1 MLLAY
6 VCILLHQQQ
15 KITTPC
21 LVHVNHHLQSQC
33 HDWAALVAN
42 FARRYGVLYELR
54 PIYLADDSENGA
66 RRGRYQAF
74 FEVVAD
80 DGVLLLGHHLDDN
93 AETVLM
99 RLVNGTSLHGLTG
112 IAPYRLYQQATK
124 QIHICRP
131 LLAFSR
137 QEITTQVTALGLP
150 FVDDPTNTDGSARA
164 VIRTI
169 LPQLAKLNPQVCA
182 NIHRTSTLLAQS
194 KAILAPWV
202 ADSLQAL
209 ILSEWGGT
217 QVLAIDKLQSLD
229 PALQMATLAL
239 FIKGKAP
246 YHPPQRLVT
255 QIHTLCLR
263 NDSDHQSQFV
273 HDGFVFCRYDN
284 ELYRYPQAFWHSLA
298 KPSYATDTALVLD
311 GTAFALDIMVGAPF
325 GVIQKIDH
333 TTKIRYR
340 HKVLSGKKLY
350 QTLRIPVWLRT
361 HLYLADYRLMS
372 FGHCWQLGYPN
383 DTK

>member
-15 KITTPC
+15 KIQPPC
-21 LVHVNHHLQSQC
+21 LIHVNHHIQSQC
-33 HDWAALVAN
+33 HTWAALVSE
-42 FARRYGVLYELR
+42 FAGKHGVLYQLKS
-54 PIYLADDSENGA
+54 IHLVDDSENGA

-99 RLVNGTSLHGLTG
+99 RLVNGTSLRGLAG
-112 IAPYRLYQQATK
+112 IPPYRPHKLPNK

-131 LLAFSR
+131 LLGLSR
-137 QEITTQVTALGLP
+137 QAITTQVQALGLP
-150 FVDDPTNTDGSARA
+150 FVDDPTNTDGSTRA
-164 VIRTI
+164 IIRTI
-169 LPQLAKLNPQVCA
+169 LPQLAKLNPKANA

-194 KAILAPWV
+194 LAILTPLV
-202 ADSLQAL
+202 AQTLQAVL
-209 ILSEWGGT
+209 LSEWGDT
-217 QVLAIDKLQSLD
+217 QVLAIDQLCQLST
-229 PALQMATLAL
+229 PLQMATLAL

-263 NDSDHQSQFV
+263 NDSDHQSQFL
-273 HDGFVFCRYDN
+273 HGDFVFCRYDN

-311 GTAFALDIMVGAPF
+311 GTAFALDAMVGAPF
-325 GVIQKIDH
+325 GVLQKIDH
-333 TTKIRYR
+333 TTKI
-340 HKVLSGKKLY
+340 HHQNKQLSGKKLY

-361 HLYLADYRLMS
+361 HLYLADHRLVS
-372 FGHCWQLGYPN
+372 FGRCWQLGYPN